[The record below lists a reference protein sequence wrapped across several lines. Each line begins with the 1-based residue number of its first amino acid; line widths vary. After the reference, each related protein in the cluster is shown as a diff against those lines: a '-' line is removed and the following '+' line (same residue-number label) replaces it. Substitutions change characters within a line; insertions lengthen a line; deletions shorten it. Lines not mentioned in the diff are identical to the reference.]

1 MATIYVRCPAIDC
14 RQVLGVPAE
23 SRGMLVTCS
32 FCKRPLRIPQ
42 PRPSATPAP
51 ATTPPARPQR

>member
-23 SRGMLVTCS
+23 SRGLLVTCP

-42 PRPSATPAP
+42 QKSEPVPAP
-51 ATTPPARPQR
+51 PPPTRPGR

>member
-1 MATIYVRCPAIDC
+1 MATIYVRCPAIGC

-23 SRGMLVTCS
+23 SRGLLVTCS

-42 PRPSATPAP
+42 QRPGATPAP
-51 ATTPPARPQR
+51 PPARPQR